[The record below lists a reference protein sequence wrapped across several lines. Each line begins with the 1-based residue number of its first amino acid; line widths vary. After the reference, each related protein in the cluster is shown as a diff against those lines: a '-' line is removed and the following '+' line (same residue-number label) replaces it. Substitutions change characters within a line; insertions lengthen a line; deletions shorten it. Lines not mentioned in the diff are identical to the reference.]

1 MFANSEPLT
10 PLRFLERSAE
20 VFPRR
25 RAVVHGTQ
33 EWTWE
38 QFERD
43 VRRFATALL
52 PHLRDGGAA
61 TANGEQEAQAS
72 GPGVA
77 HTHLGTGASGL
88 VPASIPGHG
97 DDAAR
102 PGAEPSAAKAPGRG
116 MGQATPS
123 GGVAAPASPGAAA
136 SSDPS
141 SASASASGG
150 TDPGTRSGRG
160 SGTAGEEFQG
170 AELLNRS
177 WPTVAVIAPNV
188 PAALMAHYAVPAA
201 GAVLVPLNPRL
212 SARELS
218 YILEHCEARV
228 VLADV
233 SVLDVVAEALG
244 DRSGVTLIQIP
255 DEQADLPAVRDGAGD
270 GVPTFEEFLDVEPL
284 EAAGVGDA
292 ARGVVGYGVA
302 DENAPITLNYTS
314 GTTGRPK
321 GVLYAHRGAY
331 LNSLGEVFH
340 NGFGG
345 DTRYLWTLPM
355 FHCNGWCTTWAVT
368 AAGGTHVCLRAVRAD
383 EIWRAF
389 DEQGITHL
397 CGAPAVCSVIVDA
410 EQAHPLEKPVRITTA
425 GAPPAPSIIERLET
439 AGFDIVHVY
448 GLTEVFG
455 PITICEPQEVWV
467 DLAPAERAQQMS
479 RQGVA
484 MIQAE
489 SARVV
494 DTEGQD
500 VPADGETLGEV
511 VLRGNN
517 VMIGYYKD
525 LPATRKAFD
534 GGWFHTGDLG
544 VMHPNGYIQLRDRAK
559 DIIISGGEN
568 ISSIEVEQALYSHPD
583 VIDVAVVGVAHE
595 KWGERPVAHVVRAG
609 GSTVS
614 EDELREHV
622 RGQLSRF
629 KVPDTITFSDELPRT
644 ATGKVRKNL
653 LRG

>member
-1 MFANSEPLT
+1 MFANTEPLT

-20 VFPRR
+20 VFPDRP
-25 RAVVHGTQ
+25 AIVHGSRV
-33 EWTWE
+33 WSYE

-52 PHLRDGGAA
+52 PLLSGSDGSAGAA
-61 TANGEQEAQAS
+61 SRGSAGSDDAAGSPESAGSRESAGSPVTGGLPGTAES
-72 GPGVA
+72 GDTAGSERSA
-77 HTHLGTGASGL
+77 GASGEGNE
-88 VPASIPGHG
+88 S
-97 DDAAR
+97 
-102 PGAEPSAAKAPGRG
+102 
-116 MGQATPS
+116 
-123 GGVAAPASPGAAA
+123 
-136 SSDPS
+136 
-141 SASASASGG
+141 
-150 TDPGTRSGRG
+150 
-160 SGTAGEEFQG
+160 FQG
-170 AELLNRS
+170 AELLECS
-177 WPTVAVIAPNV
+177 WPTVAVIAPNL
-188 PAALMAHYAVPAA
+188 PATLMAHYAVPAA

-228 VLADV
+228 VLADT
-233 SVLDVVAEALG
+233 SVLETVAQALG
-244 DRSGVTLIQIP
+244 DGSDVTLVQIDDP
-255 DEQADLPAVRDGAGD
+255 QAGVHPVRDGAGS
-270 GVPTFEEFLDVEPL
+270 GVPTFEEFIDVEP
-284 EAAGVGDA
+284 AQPAGPGA
-292 ARGVVGYGVA
+292 SGGVGYGVA
-302 DENAPITLNYTS
+302 DESAPITLNYTS

-321 GVLYAHRGAY
+321 GVLYGHRGAY

-340 NGFGG
+340 NGFTGA
-345 DTRYLWTLPM
+345 TRYLWTLPM

-397 CGAPAVCSVIVDA
+397 CGAPAVCSIIVDGP
-410 EQAHPLEKPVRITTA
+410 EAHPLEHTIRITTA
-425 GAPPAPSIIERLET
+425 GAPPAPSIIERLES

-455 PITICEPQEVWV
+455 PITICEPQEQWRE
-467 DLAPAERAQQMS
+467 LSPRERAQQMS

-494 DTEGQD
+494 DDSLED
-500 VPADGETLGEV
+500 VPADGTTVGEV

-525 LPATRKAFD
+525 VPATRKAFE

-544 VMHPNGYIQLRDRAK
+544 VMHPNNYIQLRDRAK

-583 VIDVAVVGVAHE
+583 VADVAVVGVAHE
-595 KWGERPVAHVVRAG
+595 KWGERPVAHVVRVN
-609 GSTVS
+609 GSTVT
-614 EDELREHV
+614 EEELRDHV
-622 RGQLSRF
+622 RNQLSGF
-629 KVPDTITFSDELPRT
+629 KVPDSVVFSDELPRT

-653 LRG
+653 LRD

>member
-1 MFANSEPLT
+1 MFANTEPLT

-25 RAVVHGTQ
+25 RAVVHGVR
-33 EWTWE
+33 EWTYE

-52 PHLRDGGAA
+52 PILGSEDLRADDAA
-61 TANGEQEAQAS
+61 
-72 GPGVA
+72 GPGGPGRTGSAAPSTPDPEVGHA
-77 HTHLGTGASGL
+77 HLGAGASGL
-88 VPASIPGHG
+88 VAAP
-97 DDAAR
+97 DAAQTHDSATR
-102 PGAEPSAAKAPGRG
+102 VATTDPRNGVGAEDSGPDARGGHAADA
-116 MGQATPS
+116 
-123 GGVAAPASPGAAA
+123 
-136 SSDPS
+136 
-141 SASASASGG
+141 
-150 TDPGTRSGRG
+150 
-160 SGTAGEEFQG
+160 AGEEFLG
-170 AELLNRS
+170 AELLDRS

-212 SARELS
+212 RARELS
-218 YILEHCEARV
+218 YILEHSEAKV

-233 SVLDVVAEALG
+233 SVLDTVAEALG
-244 DRSGVTLIQIP
+244 NRTGVTLVQIP
-255 DEQADLPAVRDGAGD
+255 DEQAGLPAVRDGAGQ
-270 GVPTFEEFLDVEPL
+270 GVPTFEEFLDVAPL
-284 EAAGVGDA
+284 EATGAANGAG
-292 ARGVVGYGVA
+292 GVVGYGVM

-340 NGFGG
+340 NGFTG

-383 EIWRAF
+383 DIWRAF

-410 EQAHPLEKPVRITTA
+410 QEAHPLPKPIRITTA
-425 GAPPAPSIIERLET
+425 GAPPAPSIIERLST

-455 PITICEPQEVWV
+455 PITICEPQEEWA
-467 DLAPAERAQQMS
+467 DLYPAERAQQMS

-494 DTEGQD
+494 DPEMVD

-525 LPATRKAFD
+525 VPATRKAFQ

-544 VMHPNGYIQLRDRAK
+544 VTHPNHYIQLRDRAK

-583 VIDVAVVGVAHE
+583 VLDVAVVGVPHE
-595 KWGERPVAHVVRAG
+595 KWGERPVAHVVRAS
-609 GSTVS
+609 GSSVS
-614 EDELREHV
+614 EEDLREHV
-622 RGQLSRF
+622 RSQLSGF
-629 KVPDTITFSDELPRT
+629 KVPDTVTFSDELPRT

>member
-1 MFANSEPLT
+1 MFANTEPLT

-20 VFPRR
+20 VFPDRP
-25 RAVVHGTQ
+25 AIVHGSRV
-33 EWTWE
+33 WSYE

-52 PHLRDGGAA
+52 PLLSGSDGSAGAA
-61 TANGEQEAQAS
+61 SRGSAGSDDAAGSPESAGSRESAGSPVTGGSPGTAES
-72 GPGVA
+72 GDTAGSERSA
-77 HTHLGTGASGL
+77 GASGEGNE
-88 VPASIPGHG
+88 S
-97 DDAAR
+97 
-102 PGAEPSAAKAPGRG
+102 
-116 MGQATPS
+116 
-123 GGVAAPASPGAAA
+123 
-136 SSDPS
+136 
-141 SASASASGG
+141 
-150 TDPGTRSGRG
+150 
-160 SGTAGEEFQG
+160 FQG
-170 AELLNRS
+170 AELLECS
-177 WPTVAVIAPNV
+177 WPTVAVIAPNL
-188 PAALMAHYAVPAA
+188 PATLMAHYAVPAA

-228 VLADV
+228 VLADT
-233 SVLDVVAEALG
+233 SVLETVAQALG
-244 DRSGVTLIQIP
+244 DGSDVTLVQIDDP
-255 DEQADLPAVRDGAGD
+255 QAGVHPVRDGAGS
-270 GVPTFEEFLDVEPL
+270 GVSTFEEFIDVEP
-284 EAAGVGDA
+284 AQQ
-292 ARGVVGYGVA
+292 ARPGASGGNVRGVGYGVA

-321 GVLYAHRGAY
+321 GVLYGHRGAY

-340 NGFGG
+340 NGFTGA
-345 DTRYLWTLPM
+345 TRYLWTLPM

-397 CGAPAVCSVIVDA
+397 CGAPAVCSIIVDA
-410 EQAHPLEKPVRITTA
+410 SEAHPLEHTIRITTA
-425 GAPPAPSIIERLET
+425 GAPPAPSIIQRLES

-455 PITICEPQEVWV
+455 PITICEPQEQWRE
-467 DLAPAERAQQMS
+467 LSPRERAQQMS

-494 DTEGQD
+494 DDSLED
-500 VPADGETLGEV
+500 VPADGTTVGEV

-525 LPATRKAFD
+525 VPATRKAFE

-544 VMHPNGYIQLRDRAK
+544 VMHPNNYIQLRDRAK

-583 VIDVAVVGVAHE
+583 VADVAVVGVAHE
-595 KWGERPVAHVVRAG
+595 KWGERPVAHVVRVN
-609 GSTVS
+609 GSTVT
-614 EDELREHV
+614 EDDLRDHV
-622 RGQLSRF
+622 RNQLSGF
-629 KVPDTITFSDELPRT
+629 KVPDSVVFSDELPRT

-653 LRG
+653 LRD

>member
-1 MFANSEPLT
+1 MFANTEPLT

-20 VFPRR
+20 VFPDRP
-25 RAVVHGTQ
+25 AIVHGSRV
-33 EWTWE
+33 WSYE

-52 PHLRDGGAA
+52 PLLSGSDGSAGAA
-61 TANGEQEAQAS
+61 SRGSAGSDDAAGSPESAGSRESAGSPVTGGLPGTAES
-72 GPGVA
+72 GDTAGSERSA
-77 HTHLGTGASGL
+77 GASGEGNE
-88 VPASIPGHG
+88 S
-97 DDAAR
+97 
-102 PGAEPSAAKAPGRG
+102 
-116 MGQATPS
+116 
-123 GGVAAPASPGAAA
+123 
-136 SSDPS
+136 
-141 SASASASGG
+141 
-150 TDPGTRSGRG
+150 
-160 SGTAGEEFQG
+160 FQG
-170 AELLNRS
+170 AELLECS
-177 WPTVAVIAPNV
+177 WPTVAVIAPNL
-188 PAALMAHYAVPAA
+188 PATLMAHYAVPAA

-228 VLADV
+228 VLADT
-233 SVLDVVAEALG
+233 SVLETVAQALG
-244 DRSGVTLIQIP
+244 DGSDVTLVQIDDP
-255 DEQADLPAVRDGAGD
+255 QAGVHPVRDGAGS
-270 GVPTFEEFLDVEPL
+270 GVSTFEEFIDVEP
-284 EAAGVGDA
+284 AQPAGPGA
-292 ARGVVGYGVA
+292 SGGVGYGVA

-321 GVLYAHRGAY
+321 GVLYGHRGAY

-340 NGFGG
+340 NGFTGA
-345 DTRYLWTLPM
+345 TRYLWTLPM

-397 CGAPAVCSVIVDA
+397 CGAPAVCSIIVDGP
-410 EQAHPLEKPVRITTA
+410 EAHPLEHTIRITTA
-425 GAPPAPSIIERLET
+425 GAPPAPSIIERLES

-455 PITICEPQEVWV
+455 PITICEPQEQWRE
-467 DLAPAERAQQMS
+467 LSPRERAQQMS

-494 DTEGQD
+494 DDSLED
-500 VPADGETLGEV
+500 VPADGTTVGEV

-525 LPATRKAFD
+525 VPATRKAFE

-544 VMHPNGYIQLRDRAK
+544 VMHPNNYIQLRDRAK

-583 VIDVAVVGVAHE
+583 VADVAVVGVAHE
-595 KWGERPVAHVVRAG
+595 KWGERPVAHVVRVN
-609 GSTVS
+609 GSTVT
-614 EDELREHV
+614 EEELRDHV
-622 RGQLSRF
+622 RNQLSGF
-629 KVPDTITFSDELPRT
+629 KVPDSVVFSDELPRT

-653 LRG
+653 LRD

>member
-1 MFANSEPLT
+1 MFANTEPLT

-20 VFPRR
+20 VFPDRP
-25 RAVVHGTQ
+25 AIVHGSRV
-33 EWTWE
+33 WSYE

-52 PHLRDGGAA
+52 PLLSGSDGSAGAA
-61 TANGEQEAQAS
+61 SRGSAGSDDAAGSPESAGSRESAGSPVTGGLPGTAES
-72 GPGVA
+72 GDTAGSERSA
-77 HTHLGTGASGL
+77 GASGEGNE
-88 VPASIPGHG
+88 S
-97 DDAAR
+97 
-102 PGAEPSAAKAPGRG
+102 
-116 MGQATPS
+116 
-123 GGVAAPASPGAAA
+123 
-136 SSDPS
+136 
-141 SASASASGG
+141 
-150 TDPGTRSGRG
+150 
-160 SGTAGEEFQG
+160 FQG
-170 AELLNRS
+170 AELLECS
-177 WPTVAVIAPNV
+177 WPTVAVIAPNL
-188 PAALMAHYAVPAA
+188 PATLMAHYAVPAA

-228 VLADV
+228 VLADT
-233 SVLDVVAEALG
+233 SVLETVAQALG
-244 DRSGVTLIQIP
+244 DGSDVTLVQIDDP
-255 DEQADLPAVRDGAGD
+255 QAGVHPVRDGAGS
-270 GVPTFEEFLDVEPL
+270 GVPTFEEFIDVEP
-284 EAAGVGDA
+284 AQPAGPGA
-292 ARGVVGYGVA
+292 SGGVGYGVA

-321 GVLYAHRGAY
+321 GVLYGHRGAY

-340 NGFGG
+340 NGFTGA
-345 DTRYLWTLPM
+345 TRYLWTLPM

-410 EQAHPLEKPVRITTA
+410 SEAHPLEHTIRITTA
-425 GAPPAPSIIERLET
+425 GAPPAPSIIERLES

-455 PITICEPQEVWV
+455 PITICEPQEQWRE
-467 DLAPAERAQQMS
+467 LSPRERAQQMS

-494 DTEGQD
+494 DDSLED
-500 VPADGETLGEV
+500 VPADGTTVGEV

-525 LPATRKAFD
+525 VPATRKAFE

-544 VMHPNGYIQLRDRAK
+544 VMHPNNYIQLRDRAK

-583 VIDVAVVGVAHE
+583 VADVAVVGVAHE
-595 KWGERPVAHVVRAG
+595 KWGERPVAHVVRVN
-609 GSTVS
+609 GSTVT
-614 EDELREHV
+614 EDDLRDHV
-622 RGQLSRF
+622 RNQLSGF
-629 KVPDTITFSDELPRT
+629 KVPDSVVFSDELPRT

-653 LRG
+653 LRD

>member
-1 MFANSEPLT
+1 MFANTEPLT

-20 VFPRR
+20 VFPDRP
-25 RAVVHGTQ
+25 AIVHGSRV
-33 EWTWE
+33 WSYE

-52 PHLRDGGAA
+52 PLLSGSDGSAGAA
-61 TANGEQEAQAS
+61 SRGSAGSDDAAGSPESAGSRESAGSAVTGGSPGTVESGDTAGSERSA
-72 GPGVA
+72 
-77 HTHLGTGASGL
+77 GASGEGNE
-88 VPASIPGHG
+88 S
-97 DDAAR
+97 
-102 PGAEPSAAKAPGRG
+102 
-116 MGQATPS
+116 
-123 GGVAAPASPGAAA
+123 
-136 SSDPS
+136 
-141 SASASASGG
+141 
-150 TDPGTRSGRG
+150 
-160 SGTAGEEFQG
+160 FQG
-170 AELLNRS
+170 AELLECS
-177 WPTVAVIAPNV
+177 WPTVAVIAPNL
-188 PAALMAHYAVPAA
+188 PATLMAHYAVPAA

-228 VLADV
+228 VLADT
-233 SVLDVVAEALG
+233 SVLETVAQALG
-244 DRSGVTLIQIP
+244 DGSEVTLVQIDDP
-255 DEQADLPAVRDGAGD
+255 QAGVHPVRDGAGS
-270 GVPTFEEFLDVEPL
+270 GVSTFEEFIDVEP
-284 EAAGVGDA
+284 AQPAGPGASGGND
-292 ARGVVGYGVA
+292 GGVGYGVA

-321 GVLYAHRGAY
+321 GVLYSHRGAY

-340 NGFGG
+340 NGFTGA
-345 DTRYLWTLPM
+345 TRYLWTLPM

-397 CGAPAVCSVIVDA
+397 CGAPAVCSIIVDA
-410 EQAHPLEKPVRITTA
+410 SEAHPLEHTIRITTA
-425 GAPPAPSIIERLET
+425 GAPPAPSIIERLES

-455 PITICEPQEVWV
+455 PITICEPQEQWRE
-467 DLAPAERAQQMS
+467 LSPRERAQQMS

-494 DTEGQD
+494 DDSLED
-500 VPADGETLGEV
+500 VPADGTTVGEV

-525 LPATRKAFD
+525 VPATRKAFE

-544 VMHPNGYIQLRDRAK
+544 VMHPNNYIQLRDRAK

-583 VIDVAVVGVAHE
+583 VADVAVVGVAHE
-595 KWGERPVAHVVRAG
+595 KWGERPVAHVVRVN
-609 GSTVS
+609 GSTVT
-614 EDELREHV
+614 EDDLRDHV
-622 RGQLSRF
+622 RDQLSGF
-629 KVPDTITFSDELPRT
+629 KVPDSVVFSDELPRT

-653 LRG
+653 LRD

>member
-1 MFANSEPLT
+1 MFANTEALT

-20 VFPRR
+20 VFPNRP
-25 RAVVHGTQ
+25 AIVHGSRV
-33 EWTWE
+33 WTYE

-52 PHLRDGGAA
+52 PLLSGSDGSAGAA
-61 TANGEQEAQAS
+61 SRGSAGS
-72 GPGVA
+72 D
-77 HTHLGTGASGL
+77 
-88 VPASIPGHG
+88 
-97 DDAAR
+97 DDAGS
-102 PGAEPSAAKAPGRG
+102 PGSAGSAS
-116 MGQATPS
+116 PS
-123 GGVAAPASPGAAA
+123 GEGKES
-136 SSDPS
+136 
-141 SASASASGG
+141 
-150 TDPGTRSGRG
+150 
-160 SGTAGEEFQG
+160 FQG
-170 AELLNRS
+170 AELLERS
-177 WPTVAVIAPNV
+177 WPTVAVIAPNL
-188 PAALMAHYAVPAA
+188 PATLMAHYAVPAA

-228 VLADV
+228 VLADT
-233 SVLDVVAEALG
+233 SVLETVAQALG
-244 DRSGVTLIQIP
+244 EGSDVTLVQIDDP
-255 DEQADLPAVRDGAGD
+255 QADVHPVRDGAGS
-270 GVPTFEEFLDVEPL
+270 GVPTFEEFIDVEPA
-284 EAAGVGDA
+284 EPGAHGTDGSS
-292 ARGVVGYGVA
+292 GVGYGVS

-321 GVLYAHRGAY
+321 GVLYSHRGAY

-340 NGFGG
+340 NGFTGA
-345 DTRYLWTLPM
+345 TRYLWTLPM

-397 CGAPAVCSVIVDA
+397 CGAPAVCSIIVDA
-410 EQAHPLEKPVRITTA
+410 EEAHPLEHTIRITTA
-425 GAPPAPSIIERLET
+425 GAPPAPSIIERLES

-455 PITICEPQEVWV
+455 PITICEPQDEWRE
-467 DLAPAERAQQMS
+467 LSPQERAQQMS

-494 DTEGQD
+494 DDSLED
-500 VPADGETLGEV
+500 VPADGTTVGEV

-525 LPATRKAFD
+525 VPATGKAFE

-544 VMHPNGYIQLRDRAK
+544 VMHPNNYIQLRDRAK

-583 VIDVAVVGVAHE
+583 VADVAVVGVAHE
-595 KWGERPVAHVVRAG
+595 KWGERPVAHVVRVS
-609 GSTVS
+609 GSTVA
-614 EDELREHV
+614 EDELRDHV
-622 RGQLSRF
+622 RGQLSGF
-629 KVPDTITFSDELPRT
+629 KVPDSVVFSDELPRT

-653 LRG
+653 LRD

>member
-1 MFANSEPLT
+1 MFANTEPLT

-20 VFPRR
+20 VFPDRP
-25 RAVVHGTQ
+25 AIVHGSRV
-33 EWTWE
+33 WSYE

-52 PHLRDGGAA
+52 PLLSGSDGSAGAA
-61 TANGEQEAQAS
+61 SRGSAGSDDAAGSPASAGSRESAGSPVTGGSPGTAES
-72 GPGVA
+72 GDTAGSERSA
-77 HTHLGTGASGL
+77 GASGEGNE
-88 VPASIPGHG
+88 S
-97 DDAAR
+97 
-102 PGAEPSAAKAPGRG
+102 
-116 MGQATPS
+116 
-123 GGVAAPASPGAAA
+123 
-136 SSDPS
+136 
-141 SASASASGG
+141 
-150 TDPGTRSGRG
+150 
-160 SGTAGEEFQG
+160 FQG
-170 AELLNRS
+170 AELLECS
-177 WPTVAVIAPNV
+177 WPTVAVIAPNL
-188 PAALMAHYAVPAA
+188 PATLMAHYAVPAA

-228 VLADV
+228 VLADT
-233 SVLDVVAEALG
+233 SVLETVAQALG
-244 DRSGVTLIQIP
+244 DGSDVTLVQIDDP
-255 DEQADLPAVRDGAGD
+255 QADVHPVRDGAGS
-270 GVPTFEEFLDVEPL
+270 GVPTFEEFIDVEP
-284 EAAGVGDA
+284 AQPAGPGASGGND
-292 ARGVVGYGVA
+292 GGVGYGVA

-321 GVLYAHRGAY
+321 GVLYSHRGAY

-340 NGFGG
+340 NGFTGA
-345 DTRYLWTLPM
+345 TRYLWTLPM

-397 CGAPAVCSVIVDA
+397 CGAPAVCSIIVDA
-410 EQAHPLEKPVRITTA
+410 SEAHPLEHTIRITTA
-425 GAPPAPSIIERLET
+425 GAPPAPSIIERLES

-455 PITICEPQEVWV
+455 PITICEPQEQWRE
-467 DLAPAERAQQMS
+467 LSPRERAQQMS

-494 DTEGQD
+494 DDSLED
-500 VPADGETLGEV
+500 VPADGTTVGEV

-525 LPATRKAFD
+525 VPATRKAFE

-544 VMHPNGYIQLRDRAK
+544 VMHPNNYIQLRDRAK

-583 VIDVAVVGVAHE
+583 VADVAVVGVAHE
-595 KWGERPVAHVVRAG
+595 KWGERPVAHVVRVN
-609 GSTVS
+609 GSTVT
-614 EDELREHV
+614 EEELRDHV
-622 RGQLSRF
+622 RNQLSGF
-629 KVPDTITFSDELPRT
+629 KVPDSVVFSDELPRT

-653 LRG
+653 LRD

>member
-1 MFANSEPLT
+1 MFANTEPLT

-20 VFPRR
+20 VFPNR
-25 RAVVHGTQ
+25 RAVVHGSR
-33 EWTWE
+33 EWTYE

-43 VRRFATALL
+43 VRRFATALIPL
-52 PHLRDGGAA
+52 VGHAAMRGDGGGA
-61 TANGEQEAQAS
+61 GPVGS
-72 GPGVA
+72 GAGVA
-77 HTHLGTGASGL
+77 HAHLGAGASGL
-88 VPASIPGHG
+88 VSAPAQDH
-97 DDAAR
+97 DAAAHR
-102 PGAEPSAAKAPGRG
+102 SAERSR
-116 MGQATPS
+116 
-123 GGVAAPASPGAAA
+123 VAASEASPGPRAGGKTIPGGQSRAATNGSA
-136 SSDPS
+136 SSD
-141 SASASASGG
+141 
-150 TDPGTRSGRG
+150 
-160 SGTAGEEFQG
+160 EQFQG
-170 AELLNRS
+170 VGLLERP
-177 WPTVAVIAPNV
+177 WPTVAVVAPNV

-201 GAVLVPLNPRL
+201 GAVLVPLKPRL
-212 SARELS
+212 SARELT

-233 SVLDVVAEALG
+233 SVLDTVVEAIG

-255 DEQADLPAVRDGAGD
+255 DEQAGLPAVREGIGE
-270 GVPTFEEFLDVEPL
+270 GVPTFQEFLNVPAL
-284 EAAGVGDA
+284 ERDGAGKPGS
-292 ARGVVGYGVA
+292 GVVRYEVA

-340 NGFGG
+340 NGFTG

-368 AAGGTHVCLRAVRAD
+368 AAGGTHVCLRPVRPD
-383 EIWRAF
+383 EIWDAF
-389 DEQGITHL
+389 DREGITHL

-410 EQAHPLEKPVRITTA
+410 EQAHPLENPVRITTA
-425 GAPPAPSIIERLET
+425 GAPPAPSIIERLEAT
-439 AGFDIVHVY
+439 GFEVVHVY

-455 PITICEPQEVWV
+455 PLTICEPQEEWSS
-467 DLAPAERAQQMS
+467 LPAAERAQQMS

-484 MIQAE
+484 MIPAE
-489 SARVV
+489 TARIV
-494 DTEGQD
+494 DTEMVD

-525 LPATRKAFD
+525 VPATRKAFD

-544 VMHPNGYIQLRDRAK
+544 VMHPNNYIQLRDRAK

-583 VIDVAVVGVAHE
+583 VVDVAVVGVAHE
-595 KWGERPVAHVVRAG
+595 KWGERPVAHVVRVN
-609 GSTVS
+609 GSTVT
-614 EDELREHV
+614 EDELRDHV
-622 RGQLSRF
+622 RDQLSGF
-629 KVPDTITFSDELPRT
+629 KVPDSVVFSDELPRT

-653 LRG
+653 LRD

>member
-1 MFANSEPLT
+1 MFANTEPLT

-20 VFPRR
+20 VFPDRP
-25 RAVVHGTQ
+25 AIVHGSRV
-33 EWTWE
+33 WSYE

-52 PHLRDGGAA
+52 PLLSGSDGSAGAA
-61 TANGEQEAQAS
+61 SRGSAGSDDAAGSPESAGSRESAGSPVTGGSPGTAES
-72 GPGVA
+72 GDTAGSERSA
-77 HTHLGTGASGL
+77 GASGEGNE
-88 VPASIPGHG
+88 S
-97 DDAAR
+97 
-102 PGAEPSAAKAPGRG
+102 
-116 MGQATPS
+116 
-123 GGVAAPASPGAAA
+123 
-136 SSDPS
+136 
-141 SASASASGG
+141 
-150 TDPGTRSGRG
+150 
-160 SGTAGEEFQG
+160 FQG
-170 AELLNRS
+170 AELLECS
-177 WPTVAVIAPNV
+177 WPTVAVIAPNL
-188 PAALMAHYAVPAA
+188 PATLMAHYAVPAA

-228 VLADV
+228 VLADT
-233 SVLDVVAEALG
+233 SVLETVAQALG
-244 DRSGVTLIQIP
+244 DGSDVTLVQIDDP
-255 DEQADLPAVRDGAGD
+255 QAGVHPVRDGAGS
-270 GVPTFEEFLDVEPL
+270 GVPTFEEFIDVEP
-284 EAAGVGDA
+284 AQPAGPGA
-292 ARGVVGYGVA
+292 SGGVGYGVA

-321 GVLYAHRGAY
+321 GVLYGHRGAY

-340 NGFGG
+340 NGFTGA
-345 DTRYLWTLPM
+345 TRYLWTLPM

-397 CGAPAVCSVIVDA
+397 CGAPAVCSIIVDA
-410 EQAHPLEKPVRITTA
+410 SEAHPLEHTIRITTA
-425 GAPPAPSIIERLET
+425 GAPPAPSIIERLES

-455 PITICEPQEVWV
+455 PITICEPQEQWRE
-467 DLAPAERAQQMS
+467 LSPRERAQQMS

-494 DTEGQD
+494 DDSLED
-500 VPADGETLGEV
+500 VPADGTTVGEV

-525 LPATRKAFD
+525 VPATRKAFE

-544 VMHPNGYIQLRDRAK
+544 VMHPNNYIQLRDRAK

-583 VIDVAVVGVAHE
+583 VVDVAVVGVAHE
-595 KWGERPVAHVVRAG
+595 KWGERPVAHVVRVN
-609 GSTVS
+609 GSTVT
-614 EDELREHV
+614 EDDLRDHV
-622 RGQLSRF
+622 RDQLSGF
-629 KVPDTITFSDELPRT
+629 KVPDSVVFSDELPRT

-653 LRG
+653 LRD

>member
-1 MFANSEPLT
+1 MFANTEPLT

-20 VFPRR
+20 VFPDRP
-25 RAVVHGTQ
+25 AIVHGSRV
-33 EWTWE
+33 WSYE

-52 PHLRDGGAA
+52 PLLSGSDGSAGAA
-61 TANGEQEAQAS
+61 SRGSTGSDDAAGSPESAGSRESAGSPVTGGLPGTAES
-72 GPGVA
+72 GDTAGSERSA
-77 HTHLGTGASGL
+77 GASGEGNE
-88 VPASIPGHG
+88 S
-97 DDAAR
+97 
-102 PGAEPSAAKAPGRG
+102 
-116 MGQATPS
+116 
-123 GGVAAPASPGAAA
+123 
-136 SSDPS
+136 
-141 SASASASGG
+141 
-150 TDPGTRSGRG
+150 
-160 SGTAGEEFQG
+160 FQG
-170 AELLNRS
+170 AELLECS
-177 WPTVAVIAPNV
+177 WPTVAVIAPNL
-188 PAALMAHYAVPAA
+188 PATLMAHYAVPAA

-228 VLADV
+228 VLADT
-233 SVLDVVAEALG
+233 SVLETVAQALG
-244 DRSGVTLIQIP
+244 DGSDVTLVQIDDP
-255 DEQADLPAVRDGAGD
+255 QAGVHPVRDGAGS
-270 GVPTFEEFLDVEPL
+270 GVPTFEEFIDVEP
-284 EAAGVGDA
+284 AQPAGPGA
-292 ARGVVGYGVA
+292 SGGVGYGVA

-321 GVLYAHRGAY
+321 GVLYGHRGAY

-340 NGFGG
+340 NGFTGA
-345 DTRYLWTLPM
+345 TRYLWTLPM

-397 CGAPAVCSVIVDA
+397 CGAPAVCSIIVDGP
-410 EQAHPLEKPVRITTA
+410 EAHPLEHTIRITTA
-425 GAPPAPSIIERLET
+425 GAPPAPSIIERLES

-455 PITICEPQEVWV
+455 PITICEPQEQWRE
-467 DLAPAERAQQMS
+467 LSPRERAQQMS

-494 DTEGQD
+494 DDSLED
-500 VPADGETLGEV
+500 VPADGTTVGEV

-525 LPATRKAFD
+525 VPATRKAFE

-544 VMHPNGYIQLRDRAK
+544 VMHPNNYIQLRDRAK

-583 VIDVAVVGVAHE
+583 VADVAVVGVAHE
-595 KWGERPVAHVVRAG
+595 KWGERPVAHVVRVN
-609 GSTVS
+609 GSTVT
-614 EDELREHV
+614 EDDLRDHV
-622 RGQLSRF
+622 RNQLSGF
-629 KVPDTITFSDELPRT
+629 KVPDSVVFSDELPRT

-653 LRG
+653 LRD

>member
-1 MFANSEPLT
+1 MFANTEPLT

-20 VFPRR
+20 VFPDRP
-25 RAVVHGTQ
+25 AIVHGSRV
-33 EWTWE
+33 WSYE

-52 PHLRDGGAA
+52 PLLSGSDGSAGAA
-61 TANGEQEAQAS
+61 SRGSAGSDDAAGSPESAGSRESAGSPVTGGLPGTAES
-72 GPGVA
+72 GDTAGSERSA
-77 HTHLGTGASGL
+77 GASGEGNE
-88 VPASIPGHG
+88 S
-97 DDAAR
+97 
-102 PGAEPSAAKAPGRG
+102 
-116 MGQATPS
+116 
-123 GGVAAPASPGAAA
+123 
-136 SSDPS
+136 
-141 SASASASGG
+141 
-150 TDPGTRSGRG
+150 
-160 SGTAGEEFQG
+160 FQG
-170 AELLNRS
+170 AELLECS
-177 WPTVAVIAPNV
+177 WPTVAVIAPNL
-188 PAALMAHYAVPAA
+188 PATLMAHYAVPAA

-228 VLADV
+228 VLADT
-233 SVLDVVAEALG
+233 SVLETVAQALG
-244 DRSGVTLIQIP
+244 DGSDVTLVQIDDP
-255 DEQADLPAVRDGAGD
+255 QAGVHPVRDGAGS
-270 GVPTFEEFLDVEPL
+270 GVPTFEEFIDVEP
-284 EAAGVGDA
+284 AQPAGPGA
-292 ARGVVGYGVA
+292 SGGVGYGVA

-321 GVLYAHRGAY
+321 GVLYGHRGAY

-340 NGFGG
+340 NGFTGA
-345 DTRYLWTLPM
+345 TRYLWTLPM

-397 CGAPAVCSVIVDA
+397 CGAPAVCSIIVDA
-410 EQAHPLEKPVRITTA
+410 SEAHPLEHTIRITTA
-425 GAPPAPSIIERLET
+425 GAPPAPSIIERLES

-455 PITICEPQEVWV
+455 PITICEPQEQWRE
-467 DLAPAERAQQMS
+467 LSPRERAQQMS

-494 DTEGQD
+494 DDSLED
-500 VPADGETLGEV
+500 VPADGTTVGEV

-525 LPATRKAFD
+525 VPATRKAFE

-544 VMHPNGYIQLRDRAK
+544 VMHPNNYIQLRDRAK

-583 VIDVAVVGVAHE
+583 VADVAVVGVAHE
-595 KWGERPVAHVVRAG
+595 KWGERPVAHVVRVN
-609 GSTVS
+609 GSTVT
-614 EDELREHV
+614 EDDLRDHV
-622 RGQLSRF
+622 RDQLSGF
-629 KVPDTITFSDELPRT
+629 KVPDSVVFSDELPRT

-653 LRG
+653 LRD

>member
-1 MFANSEPLT
+1 MFANTEPLT

-20 VFPRR
+20 VFPDRP
-25 RAVVHGTQ
+25 AIVHGSRV
-33 EWTWE
+33 WSYE

-52 PHLRDGGAA
+52 PLLSGSDGSAGAA
-61 TANGEQEAQAS
+61 SRGSAGSDDAAGSPASAGSRESAGSPVTGGSPGTAES
-72 GPGVA
+72 GDTAGSERSA
-77 HTHLGTGASGL
+77 GASGEGNE
-88 VPASIPGHG
+88 S
-97 DDAAR
+97 
-102 PGAEPSAAKAPGRG
+102 
-116 MGQATPS
+116 
-123 GGVAAPASPGAAA
+123 
-136 SSDPS
+136 
-141 SASASASGG
+141 
-150 TDPGTRSGRG
+150 
-160 SGTAGEEFQG
+160 FQG
-170 AELLNRS
+170 AELLECS
-177 WPTVAVIAPNV
+177 WPTVAVIAPNL
-188 PAALMAHYAVPAA
+188 PATLMAHYAVPAA

-228 VLADV
+228 VLADT
-233 SVLDVVAEALG
+233 SVLETVAQALG
-244 DRSGVTLIQIP
+244 DGSDVTLVQIDDP
-255 DEQADLPAVRDGAGD
+255 QAGVHPVRDGAGS
-270 GVPTFEEFLDVEPL
+270 GVPTFEEFIDVEP
-284 EAAGVGDA
+284 AQPAGPGASGGND
-292 ARGVVGYGVA
+292 GGVGYGVA

-321 GVLYAHRGAY
+321 GVLYSHRGAY

-340 NGFGG
+340 NGFTGA
-345 DTRYLWTLPM
+345 TRYLWTLPM

-397 CGAPAVCSVIVDA
+397 CGAPAVCSIIVDA
-410 EQAHPLEKPVRITTA
+410 SEAHPLEHTIRITTA
-425 GAPPAPSIIERLET
+425 GAPPAPSIIERLES

-455 PITICEPQEVWV
+455 PITICEPQEQWRQ
-467 DLAPAERAQQMS
+467 LSPRERAQQMS

-494 DTEGQD
+494 DDSLKD
-500 VPADGETLGEV
+500 VPADGTTVGEV

-525 LPATRKAFD
+525 VPATRKAFE

-544 VMHPNGYIQLRDRAK
+544 VMHPNNYIQLRDRAK

-583 VIDVAVVGVAHE
+583 VADVAVVGVAHE
-595 KWGERPVAHVVRAG
+595 KWGERPVAHVVRVN
-609 GSTVS
+609 GSTVT
-614 EDELREHV
+614 EEELRDHV
-622 RGQLSRF
+622 RNQLSGF
-629 KVPDTITFSDELPRT
+629 KVPDSVVFSDELPRT

-653 LRG
+653 LRD

>member
-1 MFANSEPLT
+1 MFANTEPLT

-20 VFPRR
+20 VFPDRP
-25 RAVVHGTQ
+25 AIVHGSRV
-33 EWTWE
+33 WSYE

-52 PHLRDGGAA
+52 PLLSGSDGSAGAA
-61 TANGEQEAQAS
+61 SRGSAGSDDAAGSPESAGSRESAGSPVTGGLPGTAES
-72 GPGVA
+72 GDTAGSERSA
-77 HTHLGTGASGL
+77 GASGEGNE
-88 VPASIPGHG
+88 S
-97 DDAAR
+97 
-102 PGAEPSAAKAPGRG
+102 
-116 MGQATPS
+116 
-123 GGVAAPASPGAAA
+123 
-136 SSDPS
+136 
-141 SASASASGG
+141 
-150 TDPGTRSGRG
+150 
-160 SGTAGEEFQG
+160 FQG
-170 AELLNRS
+170 AELLECS
-177 WPTVAVIAPNV
+177 WPTVAVIAPNL
-188 PAALMAHYAVPAA
+188 PATLMAHYAVPAA

-228 VLADV
+228 VLADT
-233 SVLDVVAEALG
+233 SVLETVAQALG
-244 DRSGVTLIQIP
+244 DGSDVTLVQIDDP
-255 DEQADLPAVRDGAGD
+255 QAGVHPVRDGAGS
-270 GVPTFEEFLDVEPL
+270 GVPTFEEFIDVEP
-284 EAAGVGDA
+284 AQPAGPGASGGND
-292 ARGVVGYGVA
+292 GGVGYGVA

-321 GVLYAHRGAY
+321 GVLYGHRGAY

-340 NGFGG
+340 NGFTGA
-345 DTRYLWTLPM
+345 TRYLWTLPM

-397 CGAPAVCSVIVDA
+397 CGAPAVCSIIVDA
-410 EQAHPLEKPVRITTA
+410 SEAHPLEHTIRITTA
-425 GAPPAPSIIERLET
+425 GAPPAPSIIERLES

-455 PITICEPQEVWV
+455 PITICEPQEQWRE
-467 DLAPAERAQQMS
+467 LSPRERAQQMS

-494 DTEGQD
+494 DDSLED
-500 VPADGETLGEV
+500 VPADGTTVGEV

-525 LPATRKAFD
+525 VPATRKAFE

-544 VMHPNGYIQLRDRAK
+544 VMHPNNYIQLRDRAK

-583 VIDVAVVGVAHE
+583 VADVAVVGVAHE
-595 KWGERPVAHVVRAG
+595 KWGERPVAHVVRVN
-609 GSTVS
+609 GSTVT
-614 EDELREHV
+614 EDDLRDHV
-622 RGQLSRF
+622 RDQLSGF
-629 KVPDTITFSDELPRT
+629 KVPDSVVFSDELPRT

-653 LRG
+653 LRD

>member
-1 MFANSEPLT
+1 MFANTEPLT

-20 VFPRR
+20 VFPDRP
-25 RAVVHGTQ
+25 AIVHGSRV
-33 EWTWE
+33 WSYE

-52 PHLRDGGAA
+52 PLLSGSDGSAGAA
-61 TANGEQEAQAS
+61 SRGSAGSDDAAGSPESAGSRESAGSPVTGGSPGTAES
-72 GPGVA
+72 GDTAGSERSA
-77 HTHLGTGASGL
+77 GASGEGNE
-88 VPASIPGHG
+88 S
-97 DDAAR
+97 
-102 PGAEPSAAKAPGRG
+102 
-116 MGQATPS
+116 
-123 GGVAAPASPGAAA
+123 
-136 SSDPS
+136 
-141 SASASASGG
+141 
-150 TDPGTRSGRG
+150 
-160 SGTAGEEFQG
+160 FQG
-170 AELLNRS
+170 AELLECS
-177 WPTVAVIAPNV
+177 WPTVAVIAPNL
-188 PAALMAHYAVPAA
+188 PATLMAHYAVPAA

-212 SARELS
+212 SARELR

-228 VLADV
+228 VLADT
-233 SVLDVVAEALG
+233 SVLETVAQALG
-244 DRSGVTLIQIP
+244 DGSDVTLVQIDDP
-255 DEQADLPAVRDGAGD
+255 QAGVHPVRDGAGS
-270 GVPTFEEFLDVEPL
+270 GVSTFEEFIDVEP
-284 EAAGVGDA
+284 AQPAGPGASGGND
-292 ARGVVGYGVA
+292 GGVGYGVA

-321 GVLYAHRGAY
+321 GVLYSHRGAY

-340 NGFGG
+340 NGFTGA
-345 DTRYLWTLPM
+345 TRYLWTLPM

-397 CGAPAVCSVIVDA
+397 CGAPAVCSIIVDA
-410 EQAHPLEKPVRITTA
+410 SEAHPLEHTIRITTA
-425 GAPPAPSIIERLET
+425 GAPPAPSIIERLES

-455 PITICEPQEVWV
+455 PITICEPQEQWRE
-467 DLAPAERAQQMS
+467 LSPRERAQQMS

-494 DTEGQD
+494 DDSLED
-500 VPADGETLGEV
+500 VPADGTTVGEV

-525 LPATRKAFD
+525 VPATRKAFE

-544 VMHPNGYIQLRDRAK
+544 VMHPNNYIQLRDRAK

-583 VIDVAVVGVAHE
+583 VVDVAVVGVAHE
-595 KWGERPVAHVVRAG
+595 KWGERPVAHVVRVN
-609 GSTVS
+609 GSTVT
-614 EDELREHV
+614 EDELRDHV
-622 RGQLSRF
+622 RNQLSGF
-629 KVPDTITFSDELPRT
+629 KVPDSVVFSDELPRT

-653 LRG
+653 LRD

>member
-1 MFANSEPLT
+1 MFANTEPLT

-20 VFPRR
+20 VFPDRP
-25 RAVVHGTQ
+25 AIVHGSRV
-33 EWTWE
+33 WSYE

-52 PHLRDGGAA
+52 PLLSGSDGSAGAA
-61 TANGEQEAQAS
+61 SRGSAGSDDAAGSPESAGSRESAGSPVTGGLPGTAES
-72 GPGVA
+72 GDTAGSERSA
-77 HTHLGTGASGL
+77 GASGEGNE
-88 VPASIPGHG
+88 S
-97 DDAAR
+97 
-102 PGAEPSAAKAPGRG
+102 
-116 MGQATPS
+116 
-123 GGVAAPASPGAAA
+123 
-136 SSDPS
+136 
-141 SASASASGG
+141 
-150 TDPGTRSGRG
+150 
-160 SGTAGEEFQG
+160 FQG
-170 AELLNRS
+170 AELLECS
-177 WPTVAVIAPNV
+177 WPTVAVIAPNL
-188 PAALMAHYAVPAA
+188 PATLMAHYAVPAA

-228 VLADV
+228 VLADT
-233 SVLDVVAEALG
+233 SVLETVAQALG
-244 DRSGVTLIQIP
+244 DGSDVTLVQIDDP
-255 DEQADLPAVRDGAGD
+255 QAGVHPVRDGAGS
-270 GVPTFEEFLDVEPL
+270 GVSTFEEFIDVEP
-284 EAAGVGDA
+284 AQPAGPGA
-292 ARGVVGYGVA
+292 SGGVGYGVA

-321 GVLYAHRGAY
+321 GVLYGHRGAY

-340 NGFGG
+340 NGFTGA
-345 DTRYLWTLPM
+345 TRYLWTLPM

-397 CGAPAVCSVIVDA
+397 CGAPAVCSIIVDA
-410 EQAHPLEKPVRITTA
+410 SEAHPLEHTIRITTA
-425 GAPPAPSIIERLET
+425 GAPPAPSIIERLES

-455 PITICEPQEVWV
+455 PITICEPQEQWRE
-467 DLAPAERAQQMS
+467 LSPRERAQQMS

-494 DTEGQD
+494 DDSLED
-500 VPADGETLGEV
+500 VPADGTTVGEV

-525 LPATRKAFD
+525 VPATRKAFE
-534 GGWFHTGDLG
+534 GGRFHTGDLG
-544 VMHPNGYIQLRDRAK
+544 VMHPNNYIQLRDRAK

-583 VIDVAVVGVAHE
+583 VADVAVVGVAHE
-595 KWGERPVAHVVRAG
+595 KWGERPGAHVVRVN
-609 GSTVS
+609 GSTVT
-614 EDELREHV
+614 EDEPRDHV
-622 RGQLSRF
+622 RNQLSGF
-629 KVPDTITFSDELPRT
+629 KVPDSVVFSDELPRT

-653 LRG
+653 LRD

>member
-1 MFANSEPLT
+1 MFANTEPLT

-20 VFPRR
+20 VFPDRP
-25 RAVVHGTQ
+25 AIVHGSRV
-33 EWTWE
+33 WSYE

-52 PHLRDGGAA
+52 PLLSGSDGSAGAA
-61 TANGEQEAQAS
+61 SRGSAGSDDAAGSPASAGSRESAGSPVTGGLPGTAES
-72 GPGVA
+72 GDTAGSERSA
-77 HTHLGTGASGL
+77 GASGEGNE
-88 VPASIPGHG
+88 S
-97 DDAAR
+97 
-102 PGAEPSAAKAPGRG
+102 
-116 MGQATPS
+116 
-123 GGVAAPASPGAAA
+123 
-136 SSDPS
+136 
-141 SASASASGG
+141 
-150 TDPGTRSGRG
+150 
-160 SGTAGEEFQG
+160 FQG
-170 AELLNRS
+170 AELLECS
-177 WPTVAVIAPNV
+177 WPTVAVIAPNL
-188 PAALMAHYAVPAA
+188 PATLMAHYAVPAA

-228 VLADV
+228 VLADT
-233 SVLDVVAEALG
+233 SVLETVAQALG
-244 DRSGVTLIQIP
+244 DGSDVTLVQIDDP
-255 DEQADLPAVRDGAGD
+255 QADVHPVRDGAGS
-270 GVPTFEEFLDVEPL
+270 GVPTFEEFIDVEP
-284 EAAGVGDA
+284 AQPAGPGASGGND
-292 ARGVVGYGVA
+292 GGVGYGVA

-321 GVLYAHRGAY
+321 GVLYSHRGAY

-340 NGFGG
+340 NGFTGA
-345 DTRYLWTLPM
+345 TRYLWTLPM

-397 CGAPAVCSVIVDA
+397 CGAPAVCSIIVDA
-410 EQAHPLEKPVRITTA
+410 SEAHPLEHTIRITTA
-425 GAPPAPSIIERLET
+425 GAPPAPSIIERLES

-455 PITICEPQEVWV
+455 PITICEPQEQWRE
-467 DLAPAERAQQMS
+467 LSPRERAQQMS

-494 DTEGQD
+494 DDSLED
-500 VPADGETLGEV
+500 VPADGTTVGEV

-525 LPATRKAFD
+525 VPATRKAFE

-544 VMHPNGYIQLRDRAK
+544 VMHPNNYIQLRDRAK

-583 VIDVAVVGVAHE
+583 VADVAVVGVAHE
-595 KWGERPVAHVVRAG
+595 KWGERPVAHVVRVN
-609 GSTVS
+609 GSTVT
-614 EDELREHV
+614 EDELRDHV
-622 RGQLSRF
+622 RNQLSGF
-629 KVPDTITFSDELPRT
+629 KVPDSVVFSDELPRT

-653 LRG
+653 LRD

>member
-1 MFANSEPLT
+1 MFANTEPLT

-20 VFPRR
+20 VFPDRP
-25 RAVVHGTQ
+25 AIVHGSRV
-33 EWTWE
+33 WSYE

-52 PHLRDGGAA
+52 PLLAGSDGSAGAA
-61 TANGEQEAQAS
+61 SRGSAGSDDAAGSPESAGSRESAGSPVTGGLPGTAES
-72 GPGVA
+72 GDTAGSERSA
-77 HTHLGTGASGL
+77 GASGEGNE
-88 VPASIPGHG
+88 S
-97 DDAAR
+97 
-102 PGAEPSAAKAPGRG
+102 
-116 MGQATPS
+116 
-123 GGVAAPASPGAAA
+123 
-136 SSDPS
+136 
-141 SASASASGG
+141 
-150 TDPGTRSGRG
+150 
-160 SGTAGEEFQG
+160 FQG
-170 AELLNRS
+170 AELLECS
-177 WPTVAVIAPNV
+177 WPTVAVIAPNL
-188 PAALMAHYAVPAA
+188 PATLMAHYAVPAA

-228 VLADV
+228 VLADT
-233 SVLDVVAEALG
+233 SVLETVAQALG
-244 DRSGVTLIQIP
+244 DGSDVTLVQIDDP
-255 DEQADLPAVRDGAGD
+255 QAGVHPVRDGAGS
-270 GVPTFEEFLDVEPL
+270 GVPTFEEFIDVEP
-284 EAAGVGDA
+284 AQPAGPGA
-292 ARGVVGYGVA
+292 SGGVGYGVA

-321 GVLYAHRGAY
+321 GVLYGHRGAY

-340 NGFGG
+340 NGFTGA
-345 DTRYLWTLPM
+345 TRYLWTLPM

-397 CGAPAVCSVIVDA
+397 CGAPAVCSIIVDA
-410 EQAHPLEKPVRITTA
+410 SEAHPLEHTIRITTA
-425 GAPPAPSIIERLET
+425 GAPPAPSIIERLES

-455 PITICEPQEVWV
+455 PITICEPQEQWRE
-467 DLAPAERAQQMS
+467 LSPRERAQQMS

-494 DTEGQD
+494 DDSLED
-500 VPADGETLGEV
+500 VPADGTTVGEV

-525 LPATRKAFD
+525 VPATRKAFE

-544 VMHPNGYIQLRDRAK
+544 VMHPNNYIQLRDRAK

-583 VIDVAVVGVAHE
+583 VVDVAVVGVAHE
-595 KWGERPVAHVVRAG
+595 KWGERPVAHVVRVN
-609 GSTVS
+609 GSTVT
-614 EDELREHV
+614 EDDLRDHV
-622 RGQLSRF
+622 RNQLSGF
-629 KVPDTITFSDELPRT
+629 KVPDSVVFSDELPRT

-653 LRG
+653 LRD

>member
-1 MFANSEPLT
+1 MFANTEPLT

-20 VFPRR
+20 VFPDRP
-25 RAVVHGTQ
+25 AIVHGSRV
-33 EWTWE
+33 WSYE

-52 PHLRDGGAA
+52 PLLAGSDGSAGAA
-61 TANGEQEAQAS
+61 SRGSAGSDDAAGSPESAGSRESAGSPVTGGSPGTAES
-72 GPGVA
+72 GDTAGSEGSA
-77 HTHLGTGASGL
+77 GASGEGNE
-88 VPASIPGHG
+88 S
-97 DDAAR
+97 
-102 PGAEPSAAKAPGRG
+102 
-116 MGQATPS
+116 
-123 GGVAAPASPGAAA
+123 
-136 SSDPS
+136 
-141 SASASASGG
+141 
-150 TDPGTRSGRG
+150 
-160 SGTAGEEFQG
+160 FQG
-170 AELLNRS
+170 AELLECS
-177 WPTVAVIAPNV
+177 WPTVAVIAPNL
-188 PAALMAHYAVPAA
+188 PATLMAHYAVPAA

-228 VLADV
+228 VLADT
-233 SVLDVVAEALG
+233 SVLETVAQALG
-244 DRSGVTLIQIP
+244 DGSDVTLVQIDDP
-255 DEQADLPAVRDGAGD
+255 QAGVHPVRDGAGS
-270 GVPTFEEFLDVEPL
+270 GVSTFEEFIDVEP
-284 EAAGVGDA
+284 APPAGPGASGGND
-292 ARGVVGYGVA
+292 GGVGYGVA

-321 GVLYAHRGAY
+321 GVLYGHRGAY

-340 NGFGG
+340 NGFTGA
-345 DTRYLWTLPM
+345 TRYLWTLPM

-397 CGAPAVCSVIVDA
+397 CGAPAVCSIIVDA
-410 EQAHPLEKPVRITTA
+410 SEAYPLEHTIRITTA
-425 GAPPAPSIIERLET
+425 GAPPAPSIIERLES

-455 PITICEPQEVWV
+455 PITICEPQEQWRE
-467 DLAPAERAQQMS
+467 LSPRERAQQMS

-494 DTEGQD
+494 DDSLED
-500 VPADGETLGEV
+500 VPADGTTVGEV

-525 LPATRKAFD
+525 VPATRKAFE

-544 VMHPNGYIQLRDRAK
+544 VMHPNNYIQLRDRAK

-583 VIDVAVVGVAHE
+583 VVDVAVVGVAHE
-595 KWGERPVAHVVRAG
+595 KWGERPVAHVVRVN
-609 GSTVS
+609 GSTVT
-614 EDELREHV
+614 EDDLRDHV
-622 RGQLSRF
+622 RDQLSGF
-629 KVPDTITFSDELPRT
+629 KVPDSVVFSDELPRT

-653 LRG
+653 LRD

>member
-1 MFANSEPLT
+1 MFANTEPLT

-20 VFPRR
+20 VFPNR
-25 RAVVHGTQ
+25 RAVVHGSR
-33 EWTWE
+33 EWTYE

-52 PHLRDGGAA
+52 PLVGHAAMRGGDGGA
-61 TANGEQEAQAS
+61 GEGGS
-72 GPGVA
+72 GAGVA
-77 HTHLGTGASGL
+77 HAHLGAGASGL
-88 VPASIPGHG
+88 VSAPAQDH
-97 DDAAR
+97 DAAAHQNAER
-102 PGAEPSAAKAPGRG
+102 PR
-116 MGQATPS
+116 
-123 GGVAAPASPGAAA
+123 VAASEASPVPRAGGGTTPGGQSRAATNGSA
-136 SSDPS
+136 SSD
-141 SASASASGG
+141 
-150 TDPGTRSGRG
+150 
-160 SGTAGEEFQG
+160 EQFQG
-170 AELLNRS
+170 VELLERT
-177 WPTVAVIAPNV
+177 WPTVAVVAPNV

-212 SARELS
+212 SARELT

-233 SVLDVVAEALG
+233 SVLDTVVEAIG

-255 DEQADLPAVRDGAGD
+255 DEQAGLPAVREGIGE
-270 GVPTFEEFLDVEPL
+270 GVPTFQQFLDVPVPEPDG
-284 EAAGVGDA
+284 AGKPGS
-292 ARGVVGYGVA
+292 GVVRYEVA

-340 NGFGG
+340 NGFTG

-368 AAGGTHVCLRAVRAD
+368 AAGGTHVCLRAVRPD
-383 EIWRAF
+383 EIWEAF
-389 DEQGITHL
+389 DREGITHL

-410 EQAHPLEKPVRITTA
+410 EQAHPLENPVRITTA
-425 GAPPAPSIIERLET
+425 GAPPAPSIIERLE
-439 AGFDIVHVY
+439 ASGFEVVHVY

-455 PITICEPQEVWV
+455 PLTICEPQEEWSA
-467 DLAPAERAQQMS
+467 LPAAERAQQMS

-489 SARVV
+489 TARIV
-494 DTEGQD
+494 DTEMVD

-525 LPATRKAFD
+525 VPATRKAFD

-568 ISSIEVEQALYSHPD
+568 ISSIEVEQALYSHAD
-583 VIDVAVVGVAHE
+583 VIDVAVVGVPDE

-609 GSTVS
+609 GSEVT

-622 RGQLSRF
+622 RSQLSGF
-629 KVPDTITFSDELPRT
+629 KVPDTIVFSDELPRT

>member
-1 MFANSEPLT
+1 MFANTEPLT

-20 VFPRR
+20 VFPDRP
-25 RAVVHGTQ
+25 AIVHGSRV
-33 EWTWE
+33 WSYE

-52 PHLRDGGAA
+52 PLLSGSDGSAGAA
-61 TANGEQEAQAS
+61 SRGSAGSDDAAGSPESAGSRESAGSPVTGGLPGTAES
-72 GPGVA
+72 GDTAGSERSA
-77 HTHLGTGASGL
+77 GASGEGNE
-88 VPASIPGHG
+88 S
-97 DDAAR
+97 
-102 PGAEPSAAKAPGRG
+102 
-116 MGQATPS
+116 
-123 GGVAAPASPGAAA
+123 
-136 SSDPS
+136 
-141 SASASASGG
+141 
-150 TDPGTRSGRG
+150 
-160 SGTAGEEFQG
+160 FQG
-170 AELLNRS
+170 AELLECS
-177 WPTVAVIAPNV
+177 WPTVAVIAPNL
-188 PAALMAHYAVPAA
+188 PATLMAHYAVPAA

-228 VLADV
+228 VLADT
-233 SVLDVVAEALG
+233 SVLETVAQALG
-244 DRSGVTLIQIP
+244 DGSDVTLVQIDDP
-255 DEQADLPAVRDGAGD
+255 QAGVHPVRDGAGS
-270 GVPTFEEFLDVEPL
+270 GVPTFEEFIDVEP
-284 EAAGVGDA
+284 AQPAGPGA
-292 ARGVVGYGVA
+292 SGGVGYGVA

-321 GVLYAHRGAY
+321 GVLYGHRGAY

-340 NGFGG
+340 NGFTGA
-345 DTRYLWTLPM
+345 TRYLWTLPM

-397 CGAPAVCSVIVDA
+397 CGAPAVCSIIVDGP
-410 EQAHPLEKPVRITTA
+410 EAHPLEHTIRITTA
-425 GAPPAPSIIERLET
+425 GAPPAPSIIERLES

-455 PITICEPQEVWV
+455 PITICEPQEQWRE
-467 DLAPAERAQQMS
+467 LSPRERAQQMS

-494 DTEGQD
+494 DDSLED
-500 VPADGETLGEV
+500 VPADGTTVGEV

-525 LPATRKAFD
+525 VPATRKAFE

-544 VMHPNGYIQLRDRAK
+544 VMHPNNYIQLRDRAK

-583 VIDVAVVGVAHE
+583 VADVAVVGVAHE
-595 KWGERPVAHVVRAG
+595 KWGERPVAHVVRVN
-609 GSTVS
+609 GSTVT
-614 EDELREHV
+614 EDDLRDHV
-622 RGQLSRF
+622 RDQLSGF
-629 KVPDTITFSDELPRT
+629 KVPDSVVFSDELPRT

-653 LRG
+653 LRD

>member
-1 MFANSEPLT
+1 MFANTEPLT

-20 VFPRR
+20 VFPDRP
-25 RAVVHGTQ
+25 AIVHGSRV
-33 EWTWE
+33 WSYE

-52 PHLRDGGAA
+52 PLLSGSDGSAGAA
-61 TANGEQEAQAS
+61 SRGSAGSDDAAGSPESAGSRESAGSPVTGGLPGTAES
-72 GPGVA
+72 GDTAGSERSA
-77 HTHLGTGASGL
+77 GASGEGNE
-88 VPASIPGHG
+88 S
-97 DDAAR
+97 
-102 PGAEPSAAKAPGRG
+102 
-116 MGQATPS
+116 
-123 GGVAAPASPGAAA
+123 
-136 SSDPS
+136 
-141 SASASASGG
+141 
-150 TDPGTRSGRG
+150 
-160 SGTAGEEFQG
+160 FQG
-170 AELLNRS
+170 AELLECS
-177 WPTVAVIAPNV
+177 WPTVAVIAPNL
-188 PAALMAHYAVPAA
+188 PATLMAHYAVPAA

-228 VLADV
+228 VLADT
-233 SVLDVVAEALG
+233 SVLETVAQALG
-244 DRSGVTLIQIP
+244 DGSDVTLVQIDDP
-255 DEQADLPAVRDGAGD
+255 QAGVHPVRDGAGS
-270 GVPTFEEFLDVEPL
+270 GVPTFEEFIDVEP
-284 EAAGVGDA
+284 AQPAGPGA
-292 ARGVVGYGVA
+292 SGGVGYGVA

-321 GVLYAHRGAY
+321 GVLYGHRGAY

-340 NGFGG
+340 NGFTGA
-345 DTRYLWTLPM
+345 TRYLWTLPM

-397 CGAPAVCSVIVDA
+397 CGAPAVCSIIVDA
-410 EQAHPLEKPVRITTA
+410 SEAHPLEHTIRITTA
-425 GAPPAPSIIERLET
+425 GAPPAPSIIQRLES

-455 PITICEPQEVWV
+455 PITICEPQEQWRE
-467 DLAPAERAQQMS
+467 LSPRERAQQMS

-494 DTEGQD
+494 DDSLED
-500 VPADGETLGEV
+500 VPADGTTVGEV

-525 LPATRKAFD
+525 VPATRKAFE

-544 VMHPNGYIQLRDRAK
+544 VMHPNNYIQLRDRAK

-583 VIDVAVVGVAHE
+583 VADVAVVGVAHE
-595 KWGERPVAHVVRAG
+595 KWGERPVAHVVRVN
-609 GSTVS
+609 GSTVT
-614 EDELREHV
+614 EDDLRDHV
-622 RGQLSRF
+622 RNQLSGF
-629 KVPDTITFSDELPRT
+629 KVPDSVVFSDELPRT

-653 LRG
+653 LRD

>member
-1 MFANSEPLT
+1 MFANTEPLT

-20 VFPRR
+20 VFPDRP
-25 RAVVHGTQ
+25 AIVHGSRV
-33 EWTWE
+33 WSYE

-52 PHLRDGGAA
+52 PLLSGSDGSAGAA
-61 TANGEQEAQAS
+61 SRGSAGSDDAAGSPESAGSRESAGSPVTGGLPGTAES
-72 GPGVA
+72 GDTAGSERSA
-77 HTHLGTGASGL
+77 GASGEGNE
-88 VPASIPGHG
+88 S
-97 DDAAR
+97 
-102 PGAEPSAAKAPGRG
+102 
-116 MGQATPS
+116 
-123 GGVAAPASPGAAA
+123 
-136 SSDPS
+136 
-141 SASASASGG
+141 
-150 TDPGTRSGRG
+150 
-160 SGTAGEEFQG
+160 FQG
-170 AELLNRS
+170 AELLECS
-177 WPTVAVIAPNV
+177 WPTVAVIAPNL
-188 PAALMAHYAVPAA
+188 PATLMAHYAVPAA

-228 VLADV
+228 VLADT
-233 SVLDVVAEALG
+233 SVLETVAQALG
-244 DRSGVTLIQIP
+244 DGSDVTLVQIDDP
-255 DEQADLPAVRDGAGD
+255 QAGVHPVRDGAGS
-270 GVPTFEEFLDVEPL
+270 GVPTFEEFIDVEP
-284 EAAGVGDA
+284 AQPAGPGA
-292 ARGVVGYGVA
+292 SGGVGYGVA

-321 GVLYAHRGAY
+321 GVLYGHRGAY

-340 NGFGG
+340 NGFTGA
-345 DTRYLWTLPM
+345 TRYLWTLPM

-383 EIWRAF
+383 DIWRAF

-397 CGAPAVCSVIVDA
+397 CGAPAVCSIIVDA
-410 EQAHPLEKPVRITTA
+410 SEAHPLEHTIRITTA
-425 GAPPAPSIIERLET
+425 GAPPAPSIIERLES

-455 PITICEPQEVWV
+455 PITICEPQEQWRE
-467 DLAPAERAQQMS
+467 LSPRERAQQMS

-494 DTEGQD
+494 DDSLED
-500 VPADGETLGEV
+500 VPADGTTVGEV

-525 LPATRKAFD
+525 VPATRKAFE

-544 VMHPNGYIQLRDRAK
+544 VMHPNNYIQLRDRAK

-583 VIDVAVVGVAHE
+583 VVDVAVVGVAHE
-595 KWGERPVAHVVRAG
+595 KWGERPVAHVVRVN
-609 GSTVS
+609 GSTVT
-614 EDELREHV
+614 EDDLRDHV
-622 RGQLSRF
+622 RNQLSGF
-629 KVPDTITFSDELPRT
+629 KVPDSVVFSDELPRT

-653 LRG
+653 LRD

>member
-1 MFANSEPLT
+1 MFANTEPLT

-20 VFPRR
+20 VFPDRP
-25 RAVVHGTQ
+25 AIVHGSRV
-33 EWTWE
+33 WSYE

-52 PHLRDGGAA
+52 PLLSGSDGSAGAA
-61 TANGEQEAQAS
+61 SRGSAGSDDAAGSPASAGSRESAGSPVTGGSPGTAES
-72 GPGVA
+72 GDTAGSERSA
-77 HTHLGTGASGL
+77 GASGEGNE
-88 VPASIPGHG
+88 S
-97 DDAAR
+97 
-102 PGAEPSAAKAPGRG
+102 
-116 MGQATPS
+116 
-123 GGVAAPASPGAAA
+123 
-136 SSDPS
+136 
-141 SASASASGG
+141 
-150 TDPGTRSGRG
+150 
-160 SGTAGEEFQG
+160 FQG
-170 AELLNRS
+170 AELLECS
-177 WPTVAVIAPNV
+177 WPTVAVIAPNL
-188 PAALMAHYAVPAA
+188 PATLMAHYAVPAA

-212 SARELS
+212 SARELR

-228 VLADV
+228 VLADT
-233 SVLDVVAEALG
+233 SVLETVAQALG
-244 DRSGVTLIQIP
+244 DGSDVTLVQIDDP
-255 DEQADLPAVRDGAGD
+255 QADVHPVRDGAGS
-270 GVPTFEEFLDVEPL
+270 GVPTFEEFIDVEP
-284 EAAGVGDA
+284 AQPVGPGASGGND
-292 ARGVVGYGVA
+292 GGVGYGVA

-321 GVLYAHRGAY
+321 GVLYSHRGAY

-340 NGFGG
+340 NGFTGA
-345 DTRYLWTLPM
+345 TRYLWTLPM

-397 CGAPAVCSVIVDA
+397 CGAPAVCSIIVDA
-410 EQAHPLEKPVRITTA
+410 SEAHPLEHTIRITTA
-425 GAPPAPSIIERLET
+425 GAPPAPSIIERLES

-455 PITICEPQEVWV
+455 PITICEPQEQWRE
-467 DLAPAERAQQMS
+467 LSPRERAQQMS

-494 DTEGQD
+494 DDSLED
-500 VPADGETLGEV
+500 VPADGTTVGEV

-525 LPATRKAFD
+525 VPATRKAFE

-544 VMHPNGYIQLRDRAK
+544 VMHPNNYIQLRDRAK

-583 VIDVAVVGVAHE
+583 VADVAVVGVAHE
-595 KWGERPVAHVVRAG
+595 KWGERPVAHVVRVN
-609 GSTVS
+609 GSTVT
-614 EDELREHV
+614 EDELRDHV
-622 RGQLSRF
+622 RNQLSGF
-629 KVPDTITFSDELPRT
+629 KVPDSVVFSDELPRT

-653 LRG
+653 LRD

>member
-1 MFANSEPLT
+1 MFANIEPLT

-20 VFPRR
+20 VFPDRP
-25 RAVVHGTQ
+25 AIVHGSRV
-33 EWTWE
+33 WSYE

-52 PHLRDGGAA
+52 PLLSGSDGSAGAA
-61 TANGEQEAQAS
+61 SRGSAGSDDAAGSPESAGSPATGGSPGTAES
-72 GPGVA
+72 GDTAGSERSA
-77 HTHLGTGASGL
+77 GASGEGNE
-88 VPASIPGHG
+88 S
-97 DDAAR
+97 
-102 PGAEPSAAKAPGRG
+102 
-116 MGQATPS
+116 
-123 GGVAAPASPGAAA
+123 
-136 SSDPS
+136 
-141 SASASASGG
+141 
-150 TDPGTRSGRG
+150 
-160 SGTAGEEFQG
+160 FQG
-170 AELLNRS
+170 AELLECS
-177 WPTVAVIAPNV
+177 WPTVAVIAPNL
-188 PAALMAHYAVPAA
+188 PATLMAHYAVPAA

-228 VLADV
+228 VLADT
-233 SVLDVVAEALG
+233 SVLETVAQALG
-244 DRSGVTLIQIP
+244 DGSDVTLVQIDDP
-255 DEQADLPAVRDGAGD
+255 QAGVHPVRDGAGS
-270 GVPTFEEFLDVEPL
+270 GVSTFEEFIDVEP
-284 EAAGVGDA
+284 AQPAGPGASGGND
-292 ARGVVGYGVA
+292 GGVGYGVA

-321 GVLYAHRGAY
+321 GVLYSHRGAY

-340 NGFGG
+340 NGFTGA
-345 DTRYLWTLPM
+345 TRYLWTLPM

-397 CGAPAVCSVIVDA
+397 CGAPAVCSIIVDA
-410 EQAHPLEKPVRITTA
+410 SEAHPLEHTIRITTA
-425 GAPPAPSIIERLET
+425 GAPPAPSIIERLES

-455 PITICEPQEVWV
+455 PITICEPQEQWRE
-467 DLAPAERAQQMS
+467 LSPRERAQQMS

-494 DTEGQD
+494 DDSLED
-500 VPADGETLGEV
+500 VPADGTTVGEV

-525 LPATRKAFD
+525 VPATRKAFE

-544 VMHPNGYIQLRDRAK
+544 VMHPNNYIQLRDRAK

-583 VIDVAVVGVAHE
+583 VADVAVVGVAHE
-595 KWGERPVAHVVRAG
+595 KWGERPVAHVVRVN
-609 GSTVS
+609 GSTVT
-614 EDELREHV
+614 EDELRDHV
-622 RGQLSRF
+622 RNQLSGF
-629 KVPDTITFSDELPRT
+629 KVPDSVVFSDELPRT

-653 LRG
+653 LRD